1 MSLLS
6 FTESRRGGN
15 WFLLLVKFKII
26 MELSGRVRAVFAMSP
41 DHRQERELIGLI
53 GPIIRIFC
61 SKYQKISPTAPA
73 LPLIDWSRNK
83 NLYLAE
89 IGLGLTVIFIQII
102 K

>member
-1 MSLLS
+1 
-6 FTESRRGGN
+6 
-15 WFLLLVKFKII
+15 
-26 MELSGRVRAVFAMSP
+26 MELSGKLRAVFAMSP
-41 DHRQERELIGLI
+41 DSRQERELIGLI

-89 IGLGLTVIFIQII
+89 IGLGLTECRRPTIHLDTVRQAVNYY
-102 K
+102 